1 VGLHNVFLP
10 STPNRADAIA
20 NPGVASGSN
29 SGGSKPHSIM
39 NQGKPITRDDIVNP
53 NRLKIMGGTMRG
65 RKIDSPDVYL
75 RPMMAKV
82 RMSVHIVNCCHILE
96 ISRFM
101 FVCI

>member
-1 VGLHNVFLP
+1 MGLHYVYLP
-10 STPNRADAIA
+10 SIPNRVDAVA
-20 NPGVASGSN
+20 KLGVASGAN

-39 NQGKPITRDDIVNP
+39 NQGKPIARDDIVNP

-82 RMSVHIVNCCHILE
+82 CMSVHIVNICHTYCISE
-96 ISRFM
+96 I
-101 FVCI
+101 